1 MLQKIITNEN
11 MSWDKSL
18 EKNPEKFSVIL
29 NSHTIE
35 EIVKNKIKLKNHNVN
50 DFPTLKKEILE
61 KKKQILS
68 EGCGVMIILGENFTS
83 FEKEERKNIYIIIS
97 KIMGQLLI
105 QSTKNELYI
114 EIKDIGKT
122 LETGGRYHQT
132 KQGGSY
138 HTDGYHMY
146 GDTPNYVGLFC
157 INPAKEGGISKFV
170 SAYTIH
176 NELFKKN
183 RELLEILYEK
193 MYIDKR
199 EYKEGEPKVRYDST
213 FEYKNNKL
221 FFKYQREY
229 IEQGYKIMNLKI
241 SEKQKMALDILDKE
255 LQNENNVLT
264 YELKSGDMMFSNN
277 KWLIHDRTDFIDFD
291 EPDLK
296 RMLIR
301 TWIRE

>member
-11 MSWDKSL
+11 IAWNKSL
-18 EKNPEKFSVIL
+18 EKNPEKFSITL
-29 NSHTIE
+29 NLDTIQE
-35 EIVKNKIKLKNHNVN
+35 LIKNKTKLKNHKVN
-50 DFPTLKKEILE
+50 EFPILKKEILE
-61 KKKQILS
+61 IKKNILL
-68 EGCGVMIILGENFTS
+68 EGCGVLIILGTNFSS
-83 FEKEERKNIYIIIS
+83 FEKEEIKNIYILIS
-97 KIMGQLLI
+97 KILGELLI

-122 LETGGRYHQT
+122 LEGGGRYHQT

-183 RELLEILYEK
+183 KESLEILYEK

-199 EYKEGEPKVRYDST
+199 EYKEGESKVRYDST
-213 FEYKNNKL
+213 FEYNNDKL

-229 IEQGYKIMNLKI
+229 VERGYRLMNLEI

-264 YELKSGDMMFSNN
+264 YDLKSGEE
-277 KWLIHDRTDFIDFD
+277 WLKELTPIENELYEFA
-291 EPDLK
+291 
-296 RMLIR
+296 
-301 TWIRE
+301 

>member
-1 MLQKIITNEN
+1 MLQKIITNKN
-11 MSWDKSL
+11 IAWDKSL
-18 EKNPEKFSVIL
+18 EKNPEKFSITL
-29 NSHTIE
+29 NSNTIQE
-35 EIVKNKIKLKNHNVN
+35 LIKNKIKLKNHNVN
-50 DFPTLKKEILE
+50 EFLILKKEILE
-61 KKKQILS
+61 IKKNILLQ
-68 EGCGVMIILGENFTS
+68 GCGVLIILGTNFNS
-83 FEKEERKNIYIIIS
+83 FEKEEIKNIYILIS
-97 KIMGQLLI
+97 KILGQLLI
-105 QSTKNELYI
+105 QSTKNELYM

-122 LETGGRYHQT
+122 LEGGGRYHQT

-138 HTDGYHMY
+138 HTDGFHMY

-183 RELLEILYEK
+183 KESLAILYEK

-199 EYKEGEPKVRYDST
+199 EYKEGESKVRYDSI
-213 FEYKNNKL
+213 FEYNNDKL

-229 IEQGYKIMNLKI
+229 VERGYKLMNLEI
-241 SEKQKMALDILDKE
+241 SEKQKMALDVLDKE

-264 YELKSGDMMFSNN
+264 YDLKSGDMMFSNN
-277 KWLIHDRTDFIDFD
+277 KWLIHDRTDFIDYD

-296 RMLIR
+296 RMLSR